1 MVPDSSP
8 RASKGVLALAW
19 RLSSHFF
26 ARGPAFLGCILF
38 RWVRASAPAGCSP
51 RGLGGVVT
59 LLRGLNTLRNASAG
73 LVVPSCELAV
83 ARVHGR
89 GPSSRAGMLTL
100 STVWPEPVFARAA
113 PEPLHRARGR
123 SGTYST
129 FYIRPYVAFPQGGGG
144 ECAMLPSMGTEHGVS
159 GELQAG
165 NPSGRP
171 CPVRWGSARGPE
183 ARPKVPAGDLPDPVP
198 WRRGPR
204 ARCLP
209 PMGFRYKIAPAG
221 LGNVLGYL
229 GSAARALVMYR
240 TYPWSSLAR
249 RLRRL

>member
-19 RLSSHFF
+19 RLLSHFF
-26 ARGPAFLGCILF
+26 ARGPAFLGCVLF

-100 STVWPEPVFARAA
+100 STVWPEPGLREQPPSLCTGREDDQGQTRLFTYAPTSPFRKEEGGSAPCYPRWAPNMVSPVSCKRVIRVDVRA
-113 PEPLHRARGR
+113 PFVRGR
-123 SGTYST
+123 LGAQRHAQKYLRVICRTRSPGDGVRGLDASLRWDSVTRS
-129 FYIRPYVAFPQGGGG
+129 FP
-144 ECAMLPSMGTEHGVS
+144 LVS
-159 GELQAG
+159 EM
-165 NPSGRP
+165 S
-171 CPVRWGSARGPE
+171 
-183 ARPKVPAGDLPDPVP
+183 
-198 WRRGPR
+198 
-204 ARCLP
+204 
-209 PMGFRYKIAPAG
+209 
-221 LGNVLGYL
+221 
-229 GSAARALVMYR
+229 
-240 TYPWSSLAR
+240 
-249 RLRRL
+249 

>member
-1 MVPDSSP
+1 MV
-8 RASKGVLALAW
+8 
-19 RLSSHFF
+19 
-26 ARGPAFLGCILF
+26 I
-38 RWVRASAPAGCSP
+38 
-51 RGLGGVVT
+51 
-59 LLRGLNTLRNASAG
+59 
-73 LVVPSCELAV
+73 PSCELAV

-89 GPSSRAGMLTL
+89 VPCSRAGMLTL
-100 STVWPEPVFARAA
+100 STVWPEPGLREQ
-113 PEPLHRARGR
+113 PPSLRTGR
-123 SGTYST
+123 EGDQGQT
-129 FYIRPYVAFPQGGGG
+129 RQGGGG
-144 ECAMLPSMGTEHGVS
+144 ESAMLPSMGTEHGVS

-209 PMGFRYKIAPAG
+209 LMGFRYKIAPAG

-229 GSAARALVMYR
+229 GSAARASVMYR

>member
-26 ARGPAFLGCILF
+26 ARGPAFLGFVLL

-51 RGLGGVVT
+51 RGLGGVVS
-59 LLRGLNTLRNASAG
+59 LLRGLNALRNASAG

-123 SGTYST
+123 SGTDST

-144 ECAMLPSMGTEHGVS
+144 SAPCYPRWAPNMVFPVSCKRVIRVDVRAPFVGGRLGAQRHAQKYLRVICRTRSPFDGVRGLDAS
-159 GELQAG
+159 L
-165 NPSGRP
+165 
-171 CPVRWGSARGPE
+171 RWDSVTRSFP
-183 ARPKVPAGDLPDPVP
+183 
-198 WRRGPR
+198 
-204 ARCLP
+204 
-209 PMGFRYKIAPAG
+209 
-221 LGNVLGYL
+221 
-229 GSAARALVMYR
+229 LVSEM
-240 TYPWSSLAR
+240 S
-249 RLRRL
+249 